1 MNGAFFFEFYK
12 PEGHLHCIIWPMKE
26 FLKKLIQADSGPDAG
41 ELNASHVIQKAF
53 EGYGIECHTDVWDG
67 NRANV
72 VARVRTPGRKK
83 ALMIVCHHDVVSP
96 GNVPW
101 DHDPFSGL
109 ELDGMIHGRGA
120 TDMKGGIVA
129 AVTAMGQLV
138 SDGAA
143 LQGDIIFAATA
154 GEETDSCGADRFVQ
168 TVTDLP
174 DLAGIMIPEPT
185 GFDMINAHRG
195 LLWLEI
201 STYGKTAHGSQ
212 AHLGINAIKAMAM
225 VLDRLE
231 TVIDFSRVTHPELGT
246 GSMSINTITGGKALN
261 VVPDHCCLGVD
272 IRTLPGQDHQGLLA
286 QVQAL
291 LDALTQEHSHF
302 KADVTIQRSME
313 ALETDP
319 QSEFVKAVC
328 DATDIHALKA
338 VGFTTDGPKL
348 TPLGVP
354 MLVFG
359 PGDGAMCHK
368 PNECISIAD
377 LEQGVAYYRQIITAL
392 LT

>member
-1 MNGAFFFEFYK
+1 MPIARYNLA
-12 PEGHLHCIIWPMKE
+12 M
-26 FLKKLIQADSGPDAG
+26 KKLLQKLVQADSGPEAG
-41 ELNASHVIQKAF
+41 ELNVSRVIQKAF
-53 EGYGIECHTDVWDG
+53 EDHGIQCDMEVWDG

-72 VARVRTPGRKK
+72 TARVHTPGRKK

-109 ELDGMIHGRGA
+109 ELDGTIYGRGA
-120 TDMKGGIVA
+120 TDMKGGIA
-129 AVTAMGQLV
+129 AVVTAMGQLV
-138 SDGAA
+138 SEGVN

-154 GEETDSCGADRFVQ
+154 GEETDSCGVDRFVRN
-168 TVTDLP
+168 TRDLP
-174 DLAGIMIPEPT
+174 DLAGILIPEPT
-185 GFDMINAHRG
+185 GFDIINAHRG

-212 AHLGINAIKAMAM
+212 AHLGVNAIKAMAQ
-225 VLDRLE
+225 VLEHLE
-231 TVIDFSRVTHPELGT
+231 TAIDFSSVAHPDLGT

-261 VVPDHCCLGVD
+261 VVPDHCTIGVD
-272 IRTLPGQDHQGLLA
+272 IRTLPGQDLQALVA

-291 LDALTQEHSHF
+291 LDSLAGQDVQFE
-302 KADVTIQRSME
+302 ADVTVQRSME
-313 ALETDP
+313 ALETPAQD
-319 QSEFVKAVC
+319 EFVKAVC
-328 DATDIHALKA
+328 DAVDIQELKS

-354 MLVFG
+354 ILIFG

-368 PNECISIAD
+368 PNECLAIKD
-377 LEQGVAYYRQIITAL
+377 LEQGVAYYKQIITTL

>member
-1 MNGAFFFEFYK
+1 MSGAFFLMCK
-12 PEGHLHCIIWPMKE
+12 PEHELHGIIWPMKE
-26 FLKKLIQADSGPDAG
+26 LLKQLIQADSGPEAG
-41 ELNASHVIQKAF
+41 ELKVSGIIHRAF
-53 EGYGIECHTDVWDG
+53 EAYGIECDMDVWDG

-109 ELDGMIHGRGA
+109 EQDGTIYGRGA
-120 TDMKGGIVA
+120 TDMKGGIAA

-138 SDGAA
+138 SEGAA

-154 GEETDSCGADRFVQ
+154 GEETDSCGVDRFVQ
-168 TVTDLP
+168 RATDLP

-185 GFDMINAHRG
+185 GFEVINAHRG

-201 STYGKTAHGSQ
+201 STAGKTAHGSQ
-212 AHLGINAIKAMAM
+212 AHLGVNAIQSMAQ
-225 VLDRLE
+225 VLNHLD
-231 TVIDFSRVTHPELGT
+231 TVFDFAAVRHPYLGT
-246 GSMSINTITGGKALN
+246 GSLSVNTISGGKALN
-261 VVPDHCCLGVD
+261 VVPDHCSLGVD
-272 IRTLPGQDHQGLLA
+272 IRTLPGQDHLALLA
-286 QVQAL
+286 QVQSL
-291 LDALTQEHSHF
+291 LDSLAKKDPEFS
-302 KADVTIQRSME
+302 ADVTLSRSME

-319 QSEFVKAVC
+319 QCGFVKAVC
-328 DATDIHALKA
+328 NAVDIQELKA

-368 PNECISIAD
+368 PNECISISD
-377 LEQGVAYYRQIITAL
+377 LEQGVVYYKQIITAL

>member
-1 MNGAFFFEFYK
+1 
-12 PEGHLHCIIWPMKE
+12 MKE
-26 FLKKLIQADSGPDAG
+26 LLKRLIQADSGPDAG
-41 ELNASHVIQKAF
+41 ELNVSGVIQQAF
-53 EGYGIECHTDVWDG
+53 EGHGIECEMDVWDG

-72 VARVRTPGRKK
+72 TARVRTSGRKK
-83 ALMIVCHHDVVSP
+83 SLMIVCHHDVVSP

-109 ELDGMIHGRGA
+109 ELDGAIHGRGA
-120 TDMKGGIVA
+120 TDMKGGIAA

-138 SDGAA
+138 SEGVA
-143 LQGDIIFAATA
+143 LQGDLIFAATA
-154 GEETDSCGADRFVQ
+154 GEETDSCGVDRFVEK
-168 TVTDLP
+168 TTDLLDLA
-174 DLAGIMIPEPT
+174 DLAGILIPEPT

-212 AHLGINAIKAMAM
+212 AHLGVNAIRAMAQ

-231 TVIDFSRVTHPELGT
+231 TVFDFSSVTHPDLGT
-246 GSMSINTITGGKALN
+246 GSMSINTISGGKALN

-291 LDALTQEHSHF
+291 LDALTREQPQF

-319 QSEFVKAVC
+319 QCGFVKAVC
-328 DATDIHALKA
+328 DATGIHELNA

-354 MLVFG
+354 ILVFG
-359 PGDGAMCHK
+359 PGDGTMCHK
-368 PNECISIAD
+368 PNEFISIAD
-377 LEQGVAYYRQIITAL
+377 LEQGVAYYKQIITAL

>member
-1 MNGAFFFEFYK
+1 
-12 PEGHLHCIIWPMKE
+12 MKE
-26 FLKKLIQADSGPDAG
+26 FLKKLIQADSGPEAG
-41 ELNASHVIQKAF
+41 ELNASRVIQQAF
-53 EGYGIECHTDVWDG
+53 DGYGIECHIDTWDG

-72 VARVRTPGRKK
+72 TARVRTAGPKK
-83 ALMIVCHHDVVSP
+83 GLLIVCHHDVVSP

-109 ELDGMIHGRGA
+109 ELDGTIYGRGA

-138 SDGAA
+138 SEGTA

-154 GEETDSCGADRFVQ
+154 GEETDSCGVERFVKK
-168 TVTDLP
+168 TSDLP
-174 DLAGIMIPEPT
+174 DLAGILIPEPT
-185 GFDMINAHRG
+185 GFDLINAHRG

-201 STYGKTAHGSQ
+201 STTGKTAHGSQ
-212 AHLGINAIKAMAM
+212 AHLGVNAIRSMAQ
-225 VLDRLE
+225 VLNHLE
-231 TVIDFSRVTHPELGT
+231 AAFDFSCITHPHLGT
-246 GSMSINTITGGKALN
+246 GSMSINTISGGKALN

-272 IRTLPGQDHQGLLA
+272 IRTLPGQDHQAVLA
-286 QVQAL
+286 QVQVL
-291 LDALTQEHSHF
+291 LDSLAKKDPQF
-302 KADVTIQRSME
+302 KADVTVSRSME
-313 ALETDP
+313 ALETNP
-319 QSEFVKAVC
+319 QCGFVKDIC
-328 DATDIHALKA
+328 DAVDIHELKA

-368 PNECISIAD
+368 PNECIRITD
-377 LEQGVAYYRQIITAL
+377 LEQGVEYYKQIIKAL